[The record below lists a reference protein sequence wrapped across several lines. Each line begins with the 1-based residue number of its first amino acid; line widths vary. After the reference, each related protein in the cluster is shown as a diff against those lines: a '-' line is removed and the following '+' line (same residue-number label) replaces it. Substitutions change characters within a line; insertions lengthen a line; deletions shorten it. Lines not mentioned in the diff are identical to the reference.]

1 MTLSEQAT
9 PASGVGVGKM
19 KGLSNFGRRLAAPSG
34 IWQLMEDLGAALSG
48 EDDVLMLGGGN
59 PAHIPQVQKQF
70 RDRLLLIAQSETRFA
85 KALGDYD
92 PPQGNRALI
101 EALSRL
107 LRERFGWPIGPKNV
121 ALTNGSQSAFFA
133 LFNVF
138 GGTSESGQKRRI
150 LLPLTPEYI
159 GYSDLGLEPDMLV
172 SARPRIEL
180 LGSHLF
186 KYHLD
191 LEGLQDLMDESIG
204 AICVSRPTNPTGNVL
219 TDSEVCQL
227 SDLARSH
234 GIPLILD
241 SAYGLPFP
249 GIIFVDAVTAWQEH
263 MIVCMSL
270 SKLGLPAVRTGI
282 VVANE
287 EVVRMMARI
296 NAITALAPGG
306 VGAALVLDLIESGE
320 IVDLS
325 ERWIK
330 PFYQS
335 RAEHAVK
342 KLVDALEGVNFRIHT
357 PEGAYFLW
365 LWLPDLPVPAK
376 ELYEALKKRKVIVVP
391 GEYFFPGAPS
401 SWEHA
406 QQCIRISYAPPTDV
420 IDQGLEIIAEEVKA
434 VISKSSNR

>member
-1 MTLSEQAT
+1 MA
-9 PASGVGVGKM
+9 
-19 KGLSNFGRRLAAPSG
+19 
-34 IWQLMEDLGAALSG
+34 G
-48 EDDVLMLGGGN
+48 EHDVLMLGGGN
-59 PAHIPQVQKQF
+59 PAHIPQVEEQL
-70 RDRLLLIAQSETRFA
+70 RDRLLRIAQSEKRFA

-92 PPQGNRALI
+92 PPQGNRAMI
-101 EALSRL
+101 EALSQL
-107 LRERFGWPIGPKNV
+107 LRERFGWPIGPKNI
-121 ALTNGSQSAFFA
+121 ALTNGSQSAFFS
-133 LFNVF
+133 LFNLL
-138 GGTSESGQKRRI
+138 GGTSESGRKRRI

-159 GYSDLGLEPDMLV
+159 GYSDLGLEPDMLI

-186 KYHLD
+186 KYRLD
-191 LEGLQDLMDESIG
+191 LEGLKDLMDDSIG

-219 TDSEVCQL
+219 TDSEVDQL
-227 SDLARSH
+227 TDLARSH
-234 GIPLILD
+234 GIPFILD
-241 SAYGLPFP
+241 NAYGLPFP
-249 GIIFVDAVTAWQEH
+249 GIVFVDAVTHWQEH

-282 VVANE
+282 VVASE

-296 NAITALAPGG
+296 NAITGLAPGG

-335 RAEHAVK
+335 RAEHAVE

-357 PEGAYFLW
+357 PEGAFFLW
-365 LWLPDLPVPAK
+365 LWLPDLPIPAR

-391 GEYFFPGAPS
+391 GEYFFPGAQSP
-401 SWEHA
+401 WAHA
-406 QQCIRISYAPPTDV
+406 QQCIRISYAQPTEV
-420 IDQGLEIIAEEVKA
+420 VDQGLEIVAEVVKSVA
-434 VISKSSNR
+434 SKR